1 MPRKTP
7 RFKGY
12 ILLLEKF
19 EKHITKFNPV
29 FNQLDYSLQYILK
42 KKAGADEFEIEVIFR
57 LNSKPSW
64 LVFIDEPRDLS
75 EILSTYILIFGI
87 SNCRILMSRPYW
99 FNKDLSKQEPI
110 PIRERIHLEL
120 FREIIF

>member
-29 FNQLDYSLQYILK
+29 FNHLDYSLQYILK

-87 SNCRILMSRPYW
+87 SKYRILLSRPYW
-99 FNKDLSKQEPI
+99 FNIASLKQEPI